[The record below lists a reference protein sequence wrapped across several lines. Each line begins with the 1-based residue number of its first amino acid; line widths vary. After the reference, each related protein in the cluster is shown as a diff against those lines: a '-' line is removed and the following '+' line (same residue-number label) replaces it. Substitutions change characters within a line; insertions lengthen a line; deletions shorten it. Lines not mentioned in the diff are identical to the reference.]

1 MNLRLNLIGIKN
13 FMRLFFKFIAVFIG
27 FSLQIFAQEDIQYV
41 KVEVASVIWKNQST
55 NESFPKVKDYTL
67 ASEILNLEIIKEP
80 EINLDTIELAEGQVK
95 IDFEFVEQIF
105 DNIEEDDLQVEQ
117 TTPPPKIYRVI
128 DRKEH
133 ELNGTMRRIS
143 QIKDL
148 ELSNHKSWFQPL
160 YDEDNTPFVLVSDN
174 ENQCIV
180 KVFQS
185 RYPRIHAKCALGKD
199 VLKNSY
205 LMSKSEF
212 NVKPLI
218 GTFEK
223 KRTTDDEDILET
235 EIFILDEQRRISLDE
250 FHYFDH
256 PKIGLL
262 VGVYSYPKTED

>member
-1 MNLRLNLIGIKN
+1 
-13 FMRLFFKFIAVFIG
+13 MRLFFKYIAVFLAL
-27 FSLQIFAQEDIQYV
+27 SLQIFSQEETKYV
-41 KVEVASVIWKNQST
+41 KVEVASLIWKNQST
-55 NESFPKVKDYTL
+55 NESFPKVENFSL
-67 ASEILNLEIIKEP
+67 ANEILVPEIPKMP
-80 EINLDTIELAEGQVK
+80 EINLDTIELTEGQVK
-95 IDFEFVEQIF
+95 IDFEFVDEIF
-105 DNIEEDDLQVEQ
+105 VDTEGEVLIQEETFV
-117 TTPPPKIYRVI
+117 PPKVYRLI
-128 DRKEH
+128 DVNDH

-160 YDEDNTPFVLVSDN
+160 DNEENTPFILVSDN

-185 RYPRIHAKCALGKD
+185 RYPRIHAKCAIGTD

-218 GTFEK
+218 GSFKTEK
-223 KRTTDDEDILET
+223 TNEDENNIET

-262 VGVYSYPKTED
+262 VGVYDYPKEEN

>member
-1 MNLRLNLIGIKN
+1 
-13 FMRLFFKFIAVFIG
+13 MRLFFKFIAVFLA
-27 FSLQIFAQEDIQYV
+27 FSLQIFSQEETKYV

-55 NESFPKVKDYTL
+55 NELFPKVDNFSL
-67 ASEILNLEIIKEP
+67 AKEILDLEIPQAP
-80 EINLDTIELAEGQVK
+80 EINLDTIELAQGQVK
-95 IDFEFVEQIF
+95 IDFEFVEKIF
-105 DNIEEDDLQVEQ
+105 DDSEEEELDQGEVFL
-117 TTPPPKIYRVI
+117 PPKVYRLI

-143 QIKDL
+143 QIKNL

-160 YDEDNTPFVLVSDN
+160 DNEENTPFILVSDN

-185 RYPRIHAKCALGKD
+185 RYPRIHAKCALGSD

-218 GTFEK
+218 GGFDVK
-223 KRTTDDEDILET
+223 KTNEEENNIET
-235 EIFILDEQRRISLDE
+235 EIFVLDEQRRISLDE

-262 VGVYSYPKTED
+262 VGVYGYPQEDD